1 MRWLGPRIMQ
11 EAEEQV
17 KRVAPRSPSSS
28 HEAVSFGEI
37 VFDRFRDAAHL
48 GGAPLNFACY
58 LRQFGVSVALVSAVG
73 GDERGETAIRALTA
87 ADVDTTWVASRPQPT
102 GTADVSLV
110 DGDPEFEVAEGSAWE
125 HIAPPGDLTWARPG
139 LLYFGTVA
147 QKTDINRATLASL
160 RSSRPR
166 HVLLD
171 INLRPGLHSPETV
184 LRSLYMASILKMNEM
199 EWQVVRSVT
208 SQDAP
213 AGLLESY
220 GLELIALTRGS
231 KGAELHTPSGTH
243 AIGGRK
249 LARLV
254 DQVGA
259 GDAFSAALAAGVIR
273 GADPDHTLQVAA
285 DVGAAAV
292 QSRGAVV
299 DLPDSLKRAFGSVG
313 SDD

>member
-1 MRWLGPRIMQ
+1 M
-11 EAEEQV
+11 
-17 KRVAPRSPSSS
+17 
-28 HEAVSFGEI
+28 SFCEI
-37 VFDRFRDAAHL
+37 VFDRIAEVAHL

-73 GDERGETAIRALTA
+73 RDELGETAIRALTA

-102 GTADVSLV
+102 GTADVTLV

-125 HIAPPGDLTWARPG
+125 HIPPPGDLTWARPV

-147 QKTDINRATLASL
+147 QKTQTNRATLDSL
-160 RSSRPR
+160 CSSSPR
-166 HVLLD
+166 HVFLD
-171 INLRPGLHSPETV
+171 INLRPGLHSPEMV
-184 LRSLYMASILKMNEM
+184 LRSLDMATILKMNET

-208 SQDAP
+208 SQDTL

-249 LARLV
+249 LARVV

-273 GADPDHTLQVAA
+273 GADPDHALRVAA
-285 DVGAAAV
+285 DAGAAAV
-292 QSRGAVV
+292 QGR
-299 DLPDSLKRAFGSVG
+299 RAEGQSWTCLTV
-313 SDD
+313 

>member
-1 MRWLGPRIMQ
+1 M
-11 EAEEQV
+11 
-17 KRVAPRSPSSS
+17 
-28 HEAVSFGEI
+28 SFGEI
-37 VFDRFRDAAHL
+37 VFDRIAEVAHL

-73 GDERGETAIRALTA
+73 RDELGETAIRALTA

-102 GTADVSLV
+102 GTADVTLV

-125 HIAPPGDLTWARPG
+125 HIPPPGDLTWARPV

-147 QKTDINRATLASL
+147 QKTQTNRATLDSL
-160 RSSRPR
+160 CSSSPR
-166 HVLLD
+166 HVFLD
-171 INLRPGLHSPETV
+171 INLRPGLHSPEMV
-184 LRSLYMASILKMNEM
+184 LRSLDMATILKMNET

-208 SQDAP
+208 SQDTL

-249 LARLV
+249 LARVV

-273 GADPDHTLQVAA
+273 GADPDHALRVAA
-285 DVGAAAV
+285 DAGAAAV
-292 QSRGAVV
+292 QGRGAVV
-299 DLPDSLKRAFGSVG
+299 DLPDSLKRTFSSVA